1 MSKPVVLPTNV
12 VPEHY
17 ELIITP
23 NLETCEFDGE
33 MTMSVACGTAGT
45 DTVELHS
52 KEINIVTAE
61 YVPETGDAIAIK
73 GISYDLELTTV
84 ALKFKTALPEGQG
97 SVKVTYKGLLN
108 SDMAGFYISHYT
120 DADGDKKRMA
130 STQFEALDARR
141 AFPCVDEP
149 AAKATFGLTLVVPKA
164 LSALSNMPET
174 VVKHVKGGK
183 KSITFDRSP
192 KMSTYLLA
200 WAVGEFD
207 CMRGTTKNGVSISIY
222 SPPGRAEQ
230 GKFALQVGKDCLDF
244 YDDFFG
250 VPYPLP
256 KLDMICITEF
266 AMGAMENWGLVTY
279 REVDLM
285 IDEDK
290 ASTAQLQRVG
300 TVVAHE
306 LAHQWFGNL
315 VTMAWWDDLWL
326 NEGFAAYMEHA
337 ALQAVLPIFDMWDQ
351 YTVDAMAAAQRLDAL
366 RTSHPIQVPIN
377 HAEEVEQ
384 VFDAISYCKGSTA
397 VRMVCCCLGKDKFR
411 EGLQKYMKKYAYGNT
426 KTIDLWNAWSEV
438 SGKDVANIMGTWTS
452 QMGYPV
458 VTVESF
464 TMGSGKISVTLSQ
477 QWFLSDG
484 SDLSAE
490 DKAKTWTIPLLF
502 ATKGATSSEAVL
514 MTEKSQAFEIPCAA
528 DNYFL
533 KINAGQEALARVM
546 YTSEMT
552 ASLSKAISAKDMSP
566 VDRAAVLQDAYACA
580 KAQLPGA
587 SFEVVVE
594 VLKAFKN
601 EQSYV
606 VWKAM
611 AGVLSGMDS
620 VMEEIG
626 GPAYTAF
633 TAFAAGLVKET
644 LAVVG
649 WEDKAGEAKMDK
661 VMNGTNDMTDTT
673 RTCRLR
679 GTIKQSNRHNISA
692 QNVPML
698 IAFPTIF

>member
-1 MSKPVVLPTNV
+1 
-12 VPEHY
+12 
-17 ELIITP
+17 
-23 NLETCEFDGE
+23 
-33 MTMSVACGTAGT
+33 
-45 DTVELHS
+45 
-52 KEINIVTAE
+52 
-61 YVPETGDAIAIK
+61 
-73 GISYDLELTTV
+73 
-84 ALKFKTALPEGQG
+84 
-97 SVKVTYKGLLN
+97 
-108 SDMAGFYISHYT
+108 
-120 DADGDKKRMA
+120 
-130 STQFEALDARR
+130 
-141 AFPCVDEP
+141 
-149 AAKATFGLTLVVPKA
+149 
-164 LSALSNMPET
+164 
-174 VVKHVKGGK
+174 
-183 KSITFDRSP
+183 
-192 KMSTYLLA
+192 
-200 WAVGEFD
+200 
-207 CMRGTTKNGVSISIY
+207 
-222 SPPGRAEQ
+222 
-230 GKFALQVGKDCLDF
+230 
-244 YDDFFG
+244 
-250 VPYPLP
+250 
-256 KLDMICITEF
+256 
-266 AMGAMENWGLVTY
+266 
-279 REVDLM
+279 
-285 IDEDK
+285 
-290 ASTAQLQRVG
+290 
-300 TVVAHE
+300 
-306 LAHQWFGNL
+306 
-315 VTMAWWDDLWL
+315 MAWRDDLWL

-397 VRMVCCCLGKDKFR
+397 VRMVSCCLGKEKFR
-411 EGLQKYMKKYAYGNT
+411 EGLQKYMKQYAYGNT

-464 TMGSGKISVTLSQ
+464 AMSNGKISVTLSQ

-484 SDLSAE
+484 SELSAE

-514 MTEKSQAFEIPCAA
+514 MTEKSQTFEIPCAA

-546 YTSEMT
+546 YTSEM
-552 ASLSKAISAKDMSP
+552 AAGLSKAISAKDMSP

-587 SFEVVVE
+587 SFEVVVD

-626 GPAYTAF
+626 GSAYTSF

-661 VMNGTNDMTDTT
+661 VIYGMDGMGDTTDMT
-673 RTCRLR
+673 RTYRLR
-679 GTIKQSNRHNISA
+679 NTITQ
-692 QNVPML
+692 QNKTQFYTTYHMVV
-698 IAFPTIF
+698 AFPTFFSNTSFYHRLPPPPIASSCVPS